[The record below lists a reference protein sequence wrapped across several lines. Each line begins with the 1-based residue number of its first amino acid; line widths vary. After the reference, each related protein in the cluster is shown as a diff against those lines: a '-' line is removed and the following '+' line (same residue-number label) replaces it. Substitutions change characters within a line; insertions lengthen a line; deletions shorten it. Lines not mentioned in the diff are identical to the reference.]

1 MRTELPLRVLLADD
15 EALARMRLA
24 RLLRD
29 QPDVELMA
37 QCTNGADVL
46 ATLELE
52 SHEARAVDVLFLD
65 IAMPGLDGLTLAS
78 MPLAPRPHI
87 IFVTAF
93 AEFAA
98 RAFDLEAMDYML
110 KPITAIR
117 LAQALTKVR
126 RARLHQSVEKSEK
139 SENSDTSGNSTFPTP
154 ELPPRPAYAVR
165 IALPIG
171 RRMQLV
177 ETDQIDMVS
186 AQANYVEI
194 RANRR
199 SFLVR
204 RTLEKF
210 IVALDPQKFIRVHR
224 SCIVRIDAIAEAQS
238 LASGRF
244 MLRLKDDTK
253 LYAARRYREI
263 IQKRLGL

>member
-1 MRTELPLRVLLADD
+1 MDVTPTELRLRVVLADD

-29 QPDVELMA
+29 QPDVEVIA
-37 QCTNGADVL
+37 QCSSGAQVL
-46 ATLELE
+46 DTLALELQAE
-52 SHEARAVDVLFLD
+52 RGVDVVFLD

-78 MPLAPRPHI
+78 MPLEPRPHI

-98 RAFDLEAMDYML
+98 RAFDLEALDYLL
-110 KPITAIR
+110 KPINAAR
-117 LAQALTKVR
+117 LAQALAKVR
-126 RARLHQSVEKSEK
+126 RTRQLVLQSGA
-139 SENSDTSGNSTFPTP
+139 ENLIPTP
-154 ELPPRPAYAVR
+154 APSPVPVYADR
-165 IALPIG
+165 MALPIG

-177 ETDQIDMVS
+177 ETDQIDMVC

-224 SCIVRIDAIAEAQS
+224 SCIVRIAAIAEAQS

-263 IQKRLGL
+263 IQASLGLS

>member
-1 MRTELPLRVLLADD
+1 MRTELRLRVLLADD

-29 QPDVELMA
+29 QPDVELIA
-37 QCTNGADVL
+37 QCANGADVL
-46 ATLELE
+46 AALELE
-52 SHEARAVDVLFLD
+52 SHAARVVDVLFLD

-78 MPLAPRPHI
+78 MPLTPRPQI

-126 RARLHQSVEKSEK
+126 RARGQQNV
-139 SENSDTSGNSTFPTP
+139 ENSDNSDNSSNLTLATP
-154 ELPPRPAYAVR
+154 ELRPSPAYADR
-165 IALPIG
+165 MALPIG

-177 ETDQIDMVS
+177 ETDQIDIVC

-224 SCIVRIDAIAEAQS
+224 CCIVRIDAIAEAQS

-263 IQKRLGL
+263 IQARLGL